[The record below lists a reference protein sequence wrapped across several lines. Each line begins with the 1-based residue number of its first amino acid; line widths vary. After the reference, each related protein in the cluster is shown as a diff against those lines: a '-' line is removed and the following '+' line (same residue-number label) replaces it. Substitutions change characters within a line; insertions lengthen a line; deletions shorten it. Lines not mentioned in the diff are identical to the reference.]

1 MDGTMSL
8 EQSAIREVSSLFGD
22 EGALRRVISFTK
34 RLKRDSRKAAADSVM
49 TPEDK
54 REILA
59 DIKQGLFELKMVK
72 QGKLESHPVNELI
85 NEL

>member
-1 MDGTMSL
+1 MNGTMSL

-22 EGALRRVISFTK
+22 EGALRRVISFAK
-34 RLKRDSRKAAADSVM
+34 RLKRDSRKAADNVM